1 MAEALMRARDIGQQ
15 ILKDITVEE
24 FNGHATNKGEYHAEE
39 IIGKG
44 SFGTVFLAASKDG
57 RRVAIK
63 VTKTD
68 FGYWTILTN
77 GTSATSRQARNEVKC
92 LRQLDHPYIL
102 ELLDAYDFTSA
113 SGGKGSA
120 IVTEYCAKG
129 NLQQYL
135 EKYRPNEA
143 ERLKWC
149 QQLAEAMKYIHSKGI
164 IHRDI
169 KPDNL
174 LIDSKDDVRIA
185 DVGIA
190 KVAWEFGTGLMGI
203 TDIPYEM
210 YMSGYFAPPAYM
222 PPEALGHQ
230 PRYHRQSD
238 IFSLGLVFVM
248 IVESPTGRL
257 IPYAQY
263 AGRREVLGILLHDV
277 KDARSCLPTDLL
289 VMQFTYASQ
298 SEISLFN
305 KMLVFDYHRRP
316 TADDVLTDIKEMNR
330 ARGIKLSQVS
340 YMNVAPGP
348 KESGCYC

>member
-1 MAEALMRARDIGQQ
+1 MAEALMRAQDIGQQ

-113 SGGKGSA
+113 SGGIGSA

-135 EKYRPNEA
+135 ERYRPGEA
-143 ERLKWC
+143 KRLKWC
-149 QQLAEAMKYIHSKGI
+149 HQLAEAMKYIHSKDI

-174 LIDSKDDVRIA
+174 LIDSEDDIRIA

-190 KVAWEFGTGLMGI
+190 KPAWEFGTGLMGI
-203 TDIPYEM
+203 TDVPYEM
-210 YMSGYFAPPAYM
+210 YMRGHFA
-222 PPEALGHQ
+222 PPEALGYQ
-230 PRYHRQSD
+230 PCYHRQSD

-248 IVESPTGRL
+248 IVESPAGSL

-263 AGRREVLGILLHDV
+263 GRTREVLGKLLHNETG
-277 KDARSCLPTDLL
+277 ARSCFPTDLL
-289 VMQFTYASQ
+289 AMQFNTASL
-298 SEISLFN
+298 SEKRLFD
-305 KMLVFDYHRRP
+305 KMLAADYRRRP
-316 TADDVLTDIKEMNR
+316 TADDVLIDIKEMNR
-330 ARGIKLSQVS
+330 VRGIKLSPAPYWS
-340 YMNVAPGP
+340 NVAIATRLI
-348 KESGCYC
+348 KSGCCC